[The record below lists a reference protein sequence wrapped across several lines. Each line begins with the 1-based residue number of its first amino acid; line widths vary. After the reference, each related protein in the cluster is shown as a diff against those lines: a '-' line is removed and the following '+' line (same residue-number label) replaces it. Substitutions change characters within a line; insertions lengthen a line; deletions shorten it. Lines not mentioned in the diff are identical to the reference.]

1 VIHMPRRSVTRF
13 FIPLVDVMMLLFSM
27 FLLMPILEERGAGG
41 GGLDQMSRTEL
52 VKENQAMK
60 YKLDQAESQV
70 KGLLTEIA
78 ATRPYVDTQ
87 KSLSELKKEL
97 ALLKEGKVGE
107 LSKRLFP
114 QVLMYNPKTDGLIY
128 YDPTA
133 TPGVTKIQNS
143 TDAASLIAKHRIQA
157 QAKGLDLHYFM
168 LHGEYFKMEGPNDAR
183 AEEFK
188 KWFVKVPYKSIKVAK
203 IAS

>member
-1 VIHMPRRSVTRF
+1 MIHMPRRSVTRF

-41 GGLDQMSRTEL
+41 SGLDQMSRTEL
-52 VKENQAMK
+52 VQENKTMK
-60 YKLDQAESQV
+60 YKLEQSESQV
-70 KGLLTEIA
+70 KGLLAEIA
-78 ATRPYVDTQ
+78 AQRPYVDTQ
-87 KSLSELKKEL
+87 KSLAQLKKEK
-97 ALLKEGKVGE
+97 ALLEQGKLDE
-107 LSKRLFP
+107 LAKRLFP
-114 QVLMYNPKTDGLIY
+114 QVLMYNPKTDGLVY

-133 TPGVTKIQNS
+133 TPGEIKIQNS
-143 TDAASLIAKHRIQA
+143 TDAAALIAKHKKQA
-157 QAKGLDLHYFM
+157 QAKELDLHYFM

-188 KWFVKVPYKSIKVAK
+188 KWFASVPYKSIKVAK